1 MHNLN
6 LKKFIPSLIWN
17 WEVETHPVFTE
28 NLKNIFCSVVGQLI
42 FACLKSL
49 FTYLELECQNATCFR
64 GKFLKKNKK
73 YARHFWRASKYCF
86 STLWISE
93 KKLLIL
99 HKSSKIIDMRVVLW
113 YTLICVFIST
123 WKWGRKM
130 DLNVERWC
138 SMKEICEY
146 LGVSRDT
153 VLAWI
158 EKREMPATK
167 IGRLWKFKISEVDAW
182 MKSGVAAEK

>member
-1 MHNLN
+1 MILR
-6 LKKFIPSLIWN
+6 L
-17 WEVETHPVFTE
+17 
-28 NLKNIFCSVVGQLI
+28 
-42 FACLKSL
+42 
-49 FTYLELECQNATCFR
+49 
-64 GKFLKKNKK
+64 K
-73 YARHFWRASKYCF
+73 YAILKLYKYIYPKVRA
-86 STLWISE
+86 T
-93 KKLLIL
+93 
-99 HKSSKIIDMRVVLW
+99 
-113 YTLICVFIST
+113 
-123 WKWGRKM
+123 KM
-130 DLNVERWC
+130 DLNVERWY